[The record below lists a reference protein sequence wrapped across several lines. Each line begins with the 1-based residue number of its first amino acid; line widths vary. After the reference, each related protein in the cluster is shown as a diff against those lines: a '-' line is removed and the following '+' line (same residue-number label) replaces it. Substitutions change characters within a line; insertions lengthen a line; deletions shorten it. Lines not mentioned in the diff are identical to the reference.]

1 MKPFAF
7 NTVLAY
13 RKRLEDIAQQRLA
26 EARKVLDAVQRK
38 LLAEKNNLNHL
49 IKTTDLLQTEGVNIT
64 ELVRYED
71 QILRVK
77 ANIKAIEKNLAEKA
91 ERVQQEQRNLL
102 RRAKDR
108 QVMEKLKDQ
117 QDSAWKAYLDKKEMA
132 MLDEIA
138 IIRHSSEKL

>member
-26 EARKVLDAVQRK
+26 EARKVLDGVQKK
-38 LLAEKNNLNHL
+38 LREEQSNLTHL
-49 IKTTDLLQTEGVNIT
+49 IKTTELLQTEGINIT

-77 ANIKAIEKNLAEKA
+77 ANIKAIEKNLADKA
-91 ERVQQEQRNLL
+91 ERVKQEQHNLL

-108 QVMEKLKDQ
+108 QIMEKLKDQ

-138 IIRHSSEKL
+138 IIRHSAEKL

>member
-7 NTVLAY
+7 HTVLAY

-26 EARKVLDAVQRK
+26 EARKIRDAVQQK
-38 LLAEKNNLNHL
+38 LREEKNNLSLL
-49 IKTTDLLQTEGVNIT
+49 IETTDSLQTEGVNIT
-64 ELVRYED
+64 ELVRYEE

-77 ANIKAIEKNLAEKA
+77 SNVAAIEKNFSDKA
-91 ERVQQEQRNLL
+91 EIVRKEQQNLL

-108 QVMEKLKDQ
+108 QIMERLKEH
-117 QDSAWKAYLDKKEMA
+117 QDTAWKSYLDKKEIA

-138 IIRHSSEKL
+138 IIRHGSEKE

>member
-7 NTVLAY
+7 HTVLAY

-26 EARKVLDAVQRK
+26 EARKVRDAVQQK
-38 LLAEKNNLNHL
+38 LREEKNHL
-49 IKTTDLLQTEGVNIT
+49 SQLINTTECLQAEGVNIT
-64 ELVRYED
+64 ELVRYEE

-77 ANIKAIEKNLAEKA
+77 SNVTAIEKNFSDKA
-91 ERVQQEQRNLL
+91 EIVRQEQQNLL

-108 QVMEKLKDQ
+108 QIMERLKDH
-117 QDSAWKAYLDKKEMA
+117 QDMAWKAYLDKKEIA

-138 IIRHSSEKL
+138 IIRHGSEKK

>member
-7 NTVLAY
+7 NTVLTY

-26 EARKVLDAVQRK
+26 EARKVLDAVQKK
-38 LLAEKNNLNHL
+38 LREENNSFTHL
-49 IKTTDLLQTEGVNIT
+49 IKTTERLQTEGVNIT

-77 ANIKAIEKNLAEKA
+77 ANIKAIEKNLSDKKEIV
-91 ERVQQEQRNLL
+91 RQEQQNLL

-108 QVMEKLKDQ
+108 QIMEKLKDQ

>member
-26 EARKVLDAVQRK
+26 EARKVLAAVQNK
-38 LLAEKNNLNHL
+38 LREEKNNLAHL
-49 IKTTDLLQTEGVNIT
+49 IKTTELLQTEGVNIT

-77 ANIKAIEKNLAEKA
+77 ANIKAIEKNLADKE
-91 ERVQQEQRNLL
+91 ERVKQEQHNLL

-108 QVMEKLKDQ
+108 QIMEKLKDQ

>member
-7 NTVLAY
+7 HTVLAY

-26 EARKVLDAVQRK
+26 DARKVRDAVQQK
-38 LLAEKNNLNHL
+38 LREEKNNLSQL
-49 IKTTDLLQTEGVNIT
+49 IKTTERLQTEGVNIT
-64 ELVRYED
+64 ELVRYEE

-77 ANIKAIEKNLAEKA
+77 SNVTAIEKNFSDKTEIV
-91 ERVQQEQRNLL
+91 RQEQQNLL

-108 QVMEKLKDQ
+108 QIMERLKDH
-117 QDSAWKAYLDKKEMA
+117 QDMAWKAYLDKREIA

-138 IIRHSSEKL
+138 IIRHGSEKE